1 MLKPSRKILYFTAL
15 FLVADFARADTTPTP
30 TAVKESY
37 EHVPVP
43 VSDILDVQEELP
55 ADVATLPEGQNIS
68 FTLKNIKIQGNTVI
82 PIEALEEIYA
92 PYIAQEIPL
101 EDLFKI
107 AGQITQYYREEGYM
121 LSRAYVPV
129 QEIEDGNVLIKVVE
143 GYVSRVWFNWKEMD
157 PDDRVKFYGYRIKKV
172 KPITREHL
180 ERNLLLIRDLPGV
193 QMSAI
198 LKPSEDLPHAS
209 ELIINVAFMPLELSL
224 DVNNDSATSM
234 GRKRGFSAMTFNSLL
249 GMNDQ
254 LGLYGGADHE
264 FKHQKIIGG
273 ELAVPLNTDGL
284 TAVFKADAVQTKP
297 NFADPQ
303 HTSVGTSTTM
313 SFGLKY
319 PLILMRD
326 LSWMVS
332 AWFDMKKSYNQT
344 YDNGKSLEE
353 AGHERLRVMRFE
365 SVIDF
370 SDRFMG
376 SNLWTLSVSR
386 GLAIDNARSSGTLTH
401 KGPVNFV
408 KMDFSAARLQ
418 NIGGGFTMYGLLR
431 GQLAGTPLLDLERFN
446 FGGAPFNHAYQ
457 PGELSGD
464 NGFEGKIEVR
474 YTHSLDTFVKTL
486 QFFTYYDYGI
496 VWNRHPN
503 AAEQRRVSAPGMGAG
518 VRVALAY
525 NLSLNVDFGKPLRD
539 KIMGIENK
547 SRWYVGMGYNNH
559 EDDL

>member
-1 MLKPSRKILYFTAL
+1 MYL
-15 FLVADFARADTTPTP
+15 FFIVPFAHADTIPTT
-30 TAVKESY
+30 TAVKDSY
-37 EHVPVP
+37 ERAPTP

-55 ADVATLPEGQNIS
+55 EDVATLAEGQNIS
-68 FTLKNIKIQGNTVI
+68 FTLKNINIQGNTVV
-82 PIEALEEIYA
+82 PIEVIEAIYA
-92 PYIAQEIPL
+92 PYLDQEIPL
-101 EDLFKI
+101 DDLFKI
-107 AGQITQYYREEGYM
+107 AGQITQYYREQGYM

-143 GYVSRVWFNWKEMD
+143 GYISRVWFNWKEMD
-157 PDDRVKFYGYRIKKV
+157 PDDRIKFYGYRIKKV

-209 ELIINVAFMPLELSL
+209 DLIISVSYMPVEFSL

-234 GRKRGFSAMTFNSLL
+234 GRKRGFAAITFNSLL
-249 GMNDQ
+249 GVNDQ
-254 LGLYGGADHE
+254 LGLYGASDHE
-264 FKHQKIIGG
+264 FKRQKIIGG
-273 ELAVPLNTDGL
+273 EFAVPLNMDGL
-284 TAVFKADAVQTKP
+284 SAVFKMDAVWTKP
-297 NFADPQ
+297 KFEDPQ
-303 HTSVGTSTTM
+303 HTSIGTSTTI

-326 LSWMVS
+326 FSWMVS

-344 YDNGKSLEE
+344 YDNNHPLEE
-353 AGHERLRVMRFE
+353 AGQERLRIMRFE

-386 GLAIDNARSSGTLTH
+386 GLSIDNARSSGTLTH
-401 KGPVNFV
+401 KGPVDFV
-408 KMDFSAARLQ
+408 KMDWSAARLQ
-418 NIGGGFTMYGLLR
+418 NIGGGFTLYGLLR

-446 FGGAPFNHAYQ
+446 FGGAPFNHSYQ

-464 NGFEGKIEVR
+464 SGFEGKLEVR
-474 YTHSLDTFVKTL
+474 YTHSFDTFIKTL
-486 QFFTYYDYGI
+486 QLFTYYDYGI

-503 AAEQRRVSAPGMGAG
+503 SAEKKRVSAPGMGVG
-518 VRVALAY
+518 MRMSLAY

-547 SRWYVGMGYNNH
+547 SRWYVGVGYNNH